1 MTGHFFSLSP
11 RPCSSLGVLQV
22 SLLLGDYLPG
32 PAVMLFAFF
41 YELKHCLAL
50 AQGHIGNLVRALRHG
65 IAGLS
70 ARGSRVV
77 NPKLES
83 FK

>member
-1 MTGHFFSLSP
+1 MIDHFFSLSEALFFTWRPAGQPPP
-11 RPCSSLGVLQV
+11 RGLSAGPCCN
-22 SLLLGDYLPG
+22 
-32 PAVMLFAFF
+32 AFCIFF